1 MRINY
6 LRNRFELLT
15 EMVQDKVK
23 LLLVSETKINSSFPD
38 DQYEILFKT
47 ITDLIR
53 KSKRWGIILKVK
65 KYISSELIKS
75 LN

>member
-1 MRINY
+1 
-6 LRNRFELLT
+6 
-15 EMVQDKVK
+15 MVQDKVE

-47 ITDLIR
+47 ITDLIK

-65 KYISSELIKS
+65 EYISSELIKS
-75 LN
+75 MN